1 MCGFAGKLSLNS
13 LERTSYL
20 DKQFDKAYQRLRSRG
35 PDDKGI
41 WVDNNIY
48 LLHTRLKILDLSKDS
63 SQPMHKGNYVICF
76 NGEIYNF
83 KKLKSELINKGHK
96 FFSNGDTEILI
107 SAWEEWGTSMLE
119 KLDGMFSFII
129 WDTKNKS
136 LFLARDRFGKKP
148 LVYSI
153 KDNSIFFASDVKSLA
168 CISEGGGINKEAIHS
183 LFRFRFIYEPITIYK
198 NFAKLAPGSFMNF
211 NKYGAKIK
219 DWYYKNLRK
228 TQPQLNEIQQ
238 VKYLINNAVNKRL
251 VSDVP
256 LGIFLSGGIDSAII
270 MNSVAEHGKK
280 IPTFTVGFKSQKKY
294 YDESINAKKISKH
307 FGFENKTMYLDQKK
321 ALNCIN
327 QILEANDEPFADSSA
342 IAMHMISNSVKND
355 IKVALTG
362 DGGDE
367 LFGGYNKYTSY
378 KWKKL
383 MLFLPNKIKHI
394 LIACLSDNKENSF
407 LNFMRKFKRFLES
420 YDNDSEKMQINYL
433 DQLNNKEYESL
444 FGTEKK
450 LLPNSL
456 FLGSENF
463 TELNKVLFRDF
474 RFSLLGDM
482 LVKLDRHSMANSIEL
497 RSPFL
502 DKDLVS
508 LSFNIPS
515 KKKIGFLNGK
525 LILRECYKDCFPEW
539 YFKMP
544 KKGFEVPLNNWLK
557 NDLKHLVEESTS
569 DIILESLGVRDKNII
584 NNWKEDFFRGN
595 KDNSWKLWVLI
606 SYCHWAKSSKMI
618 Y

>member
-1 MCGFAGKLSLNS
+1 MCGFAGKLNLNS

-20 DKQFDKAYQRLRSRG
+20 DKKFDKAYKRLRSRG

-63 SQPMHKGNYVICF
+63 SQPMHKDNYVICF

-83 KKLKSELINKGHK
+83 KKLKLELIDKGHS
-96 FFSNGDTEILI
+96 FVSNGDTEILI
-107 SAWEEWGTSMLE
+107 SAWKEWGVSMLK
-119 KLDGMFSFII
+119 KLDGMFSFVI
-129 WDTKNKS
+129 WDTKNKN

-148 LVYSI
+148 LVYCI

-168 CISEGGGINKEAIHS
+168 CLIEGTSLNKEAIQS
-183 LFRFRFIYEPITIYK
+183 LFRFRFIYEPMTIYK
-198 NFAKLAPGSFMNF
+198 NFIKLSPGSFMKF
-211 NKYGAKIK
+211 NNYGAKVE
-219 DWYYKNLRK
+219 DWYYKSLKNK
-228 TQPQLNEIQQ
+228 QPQFDSIQQ
-238 VKYLINNAVNKRL
+238 LKNLVNKAVNKRL

-270 MNSVAEHGKK
+270 MSSIAEHGKK
-280 IPTFTVGFKSQKKY
+280 VPTFTVGFKNQKKY
-294 YDESINAKKISKH
+294 YDESISAKKISKY
-307 FGFENKTMYLDQKK
+307 FGFENKTIYLDEKK
-321 ALNCIN
+321 VLGSID
-327 QILEANDEPFADSSA
+327 QILDANDEPFADSSA
-342 IAMHMISNSVKND
+342 IAMHMISNSVKDD

-383 MLFLPNKIKHI
+383 MLLLPNKLKYI
-394 LIACLSDNKENSF
+394 LISCLSDKKENIF
-407 LNFMRKFKRFLES
+407 LDFMRKFKRFLEN
-420 YDNDSEKMQINYL
+420 YDNDIEKMQINFL
-433 DQLNNKEYESL
+433 DQLNNKEYEGL
-444 FGTEKK
+444 FGAIKK
-450 LLPNSL
+450 PLPNSL
-456 FLGSENF
+456 FSGSQNF

-502 DKDLVS
+502 DKDIVNLA
-508 LSFNIPS
+508 FNIPS
-515 KKKIGFLNGK
+515 KKKIGLLNGK
-525 LILRECYKDCFPEW
+525 LILKESYKDSFPNW

-544 KKGFEVPLNNWLK
+544 KRGFEVPLSNWLK
-557 NDLKHLVEESTS
+557 RDLKHLMEEATKPNV
-569 DIILESLGVRDKNII
+569 LESLDIKNLNII
-584 NNWKEDFFRGN
+584 SNWKKEFYKGK

-606 SYCHWAKSSKMI
+606 SYYHWAKSNNI
-618 Y
+618 F

>member
-1 MCGFAGKLSLNS
+1 MCGFAGKLNLNS
-13 LERTSYL
+13 LQRTSYL
-20 DKQFDKAYQRLRSRG
+20 DKKFDKAYQRLRSRG

-48 LLHTRLKILDLSKDS
+48 LLHTRLKILDLSNDS
-63 SQPMHKGNYVICF
+63 FQPMHKDNYVICF

-83 KKLKSELINKGHK
+83 KKLKLELIDKGHS
-96 FFSNGDTEILI
+96 FVSNGDTEILL
-107 SAWEEWGTSMLE
+107 SAWKEWGVSMLE
-119 KLDGMFSFII
+119 KLDGMFSFVI
-129 WDTKNKS
+129 WDTKNKN

-148 LVYSI
+148 LVYCI

-168 CISEGGGINKEAIHS
+168 CLTEGQGLNKEAIQS
-183 LFRFRFIYEPITIYK
+183 LFRFRFIYEPMTIYK
-198 NFAKLAPGSFMNF
+198 NFIKLSPGSFMNF
-211 NKYGAKIK
+211 NNYGVKVE
-219 DWYYKNLRK
+219 DWYYKDLKNKQLQFDS
-228 TQPQLNEIQQ
+228 TQQL
-238 VKYLINNAVNKRL
+238 KYLINKAVKKRL

-270 MNSVAEHGKK
+270 MSSVSELGKK
-280 IPTFTVGFKSQKKY
+280 IPTFTVGFKDQKKY
-294 YDESINAKKISKH
+294 YDESISAKKISKY
-307 FGFENKTMYLDQKK
+307 FGFENKTIYLDQKK
-321 ALNCIN
+321 VLSSID

-342 IAMHMISNSVKND
+342 IAMHLISYSVKDD

-367 LFGGYNKYTSY
+367 IFGGYSKYTSY

-383 MLFLPNKIKHI
+383 MSFFPNKFKDA
-394 LIACLSDNKENSF
+394 LIAVLSDNKENSF

-420 YDNDSEKMQINYL
+420 YDNDTEKMQINYL

-444 FGTEKK
+444 FGLEKK
-450 LLPNSL
+450 PPPISL
-456 FLGSENF
+456 FRGSHNF
-463 TELNKVLFRDF
+463 SELNKVLFRDF

-502 DKDLVS
+502 DKDLVN
-508 LSFNIPS
+508 LSFNMSS
-515 KKKIGFLNGK
+515 KKKIGLFSGK
-525 LILRECYKDCFPEW
+525 LILRECYKHSFPDW

-544 KKGFEVPLNNWLK
+544 KRGFEVPLSNWLK
-557 NDLKHLVEESTS
+557 NDLKHLVEKSTQPNV
-569 DIILESLGVRDKNII
+569 LESLSIKNLNII
-584 NNWKEDFFRGN
+584 SNWKNEFYNGK

-606 SYCHWAKSSKMI
+606 SYYHWAKSSNI
-618 Y
+618 I

>member
-1 MCGFAGKLSLNS
+1 MCGFAGKLNLNS

-20 DKQFDKAYQRLRSRG
+20 DQKFDKAYKRLRSRG

-63 SQPMHKGNYVICF
+63 SQPMHKDNHVICF

-83 KKLKSELINKGHK
+83 KKLKLELIDKGHS
-96 FFSNGDTEILI
+96 FVSNGDTEILI
-107 SAWEEWGTSMLE
+107 SAWKEWGVSMLK
-119 KLDGMFSFII
+119 KLDGMFSFVI
-129 WDTKNKS
+129 WDTKNKN

-148 LVYSI
+148 LVYCI

-168 CISEGGGINKEAIHS
+168 CLIEGTSLNKEAIQS
-183 LFRFRFIYEPITIYK
+183 LFRFRFIHEPMTIYK
-198 NFAKLAPGSFMNF
+198 NFIKLSPGSFMKF
-211 NKYGAKIK
+211 NNYGAKVD
-219 DWYYKNLRK
+219 DWYYKSLKNK
-228 TQPQLNEIQQ
+228 QPKFDSMQQLKN
-238 VKYLINNAVNKRL
+238 LINKAVNKRL

-256 LGIFLSGGIDSAII
+256 LGVFLSGGIDSAII
-270 MNSVAEHGKK
+270 MNSIAEHGKQV
-280 IPTFTVGFKSQKKY
+280 PTFTVGFKNQKKY
-294 YDESINAKKISKH
+294 YDESTSAKKISKY
-307 FGFENKTMYLDQKK
+307 FGFENKTIYLDEKK
-321 ALNCIN
+321 VLSSID
-327 QILEANDEPFADSSA
+327 QILDANDEPFADSSA
-342 IAMHMISNSVKND
+342 IAMHMISNSVKDD

-383 MLFLPNKIKHI
+383 MLFLPDKLKYL
-394 LIACLSDNKENSF
+394 LISCLSDKKENVF

-420 YDNDSEKMQINYL
+420 YDNDTEKMQINYL
-433 DQLNNKEYESL
+433 DQLNNKEYEGL
-444 FGTEKK
+444 FGAEKK
-450 LLPNSL
+450 SLPNSL
-456 FLGSENF
+456 FSGSQNF

-502 DKDLVS
+502 DMDLVN
-508 LSFNIPS
+508 LAFNIPS
-515 KKKIGFLNGK
+515 KKKIGLLNGK
-525 LILRECYKDCFPEW
+525 LILRECYKYSFPDW

-544 KKGFEVPLNNWLK
+544 KKGFEVPLSNWLK
-557 NDLKHLVEESTS
+557 RDLKHLVEESTKPNVLDS
-569 DIILESLGVRDKNII
+569 LDIKNLNII
-584 NNWKEDFFRGN
+584 RDWKKEFYNGK
-595 KDNSWKLWVLI
+595 KDHSWKLWVLI
-606 SYCHWAKSSKMI
+606 SYYHWAKSNNI
-618 Y
+618 F

>member
-1 MCGFAGKLSLNS
+1 MCGFAGKLNLNS

-20 DKQFDKAYQRLRSRG
+20 DRKFDKAYKRLRSRG

-41 WVDNNIY
+41 WIDNNIY

-63 SQPMHKGNYVICF
+63 SQPMHKDNYVICF

-83 KKLKSELINKGHK
+83 KKLKLELINKGHS

-107 SAWEEWGTSMLE
+107 SAWKEWGVSMLK
-119 KLDGMFSFII
+119 KLDGMFSFVI
-129 WDTKNKS
+129 WDTKNKN

-148 LVYSI
+148 LVYCI

-168 CISEGGGINKEAIHS
+168 CLIEGTSLNKEAIQS
-183 LFRFRFIYEPITIYK
+183 LFRFRFIHEPMTIYK
-198 NFAKLAPGSFMNF
+198 NFIKLSPGSFMKF
-211 NKYGAKIK
+211 NNYGAKVE
-219 DWYYKNLRK
+219 DWYYKSLKNK
-228 TQPQLNEIQQ
+228 QPQLDSMKQLKNL
-238 VKYLINNAVNKRL
+238 VNKAVNKRL

-270 MNSVAEHGKK
+270 MSSIAEHEKK
-280 IPTFTVGFKSQKKY
+280 VPTFTVGFKNQKKY
-294 YDESINAKKISKH
+294 YDESTSAKKISKY
-307 FGFENKTMYLDQKK
+307 FGFENKTIYLDQKK
-321 ALNCIN
+321 VLSSID
-327 QILEANDEPFADSSA
+327 QILDANDEPFADSSA
-342 IAMHMISNSVKND
+342 IAMHMISNSVKDD

-383 MLFLPNKIKHI
+383 MLFLPDKLKYI
-394 LIACLSDNKENSF
+394 LISYLSDNKENF
-407 LNFMRKFKRFLES
+407 LLNFMRKFKRFLES
-420 YDNDSEKMQINYL
+420 YDDDIEKMQINYL
-433 DQLNNKEYESL
+433 DQLNHKEYEGL
-444 FGTEKK
+444 FGEEKK
-450 LLPNSL
+450 SLPNSL
-456 FLGSENF
+456 FCGSQNF
-463 TELNKVLFRDF
+463 TALNKVLFRDF

-502 DKDLVS
+502 DKNIVS
-508 LSFNIPS
+508 LAFNIPS

-525 LILRECYKDCFPEW
+525 MILKECYKDSFPDW

-544 KKGFEVPLNNWLK
+544 KRGFEVPLSNWLK
-557 NDLKHLVEESTS
+557 RDLKHLVEEATKPNV
-569 DIILESLGVRDKNII
+569 LESLDIKNLNII
-584 NNWKEDFFRGN
+584 SNWKKEFYNGK
-595 KDNSWKLWVLI
+595 KDNSWKLWVFI
-606 SYCHWAKSSKMI
+606 SYYHWAKSNNI
-618 Y
+618 F